1 MPQPAGGRASD
12 QHADWLQARSAVFA
26 VSDDRE
32 EHPPEDWHLVLAEA
46 VHRRCLSAVA
56 DAGHLRAQGV
66 PCLGDF
72 RDSRAAIARVAAA
85 HDEAGPFEPSARC
98 SLRISAHSS
107 TMSTLSPPGSPLEPE
122 DSPERV
128 TFQPPLKGQFST
140 VADTPNA
147 GRCNGDDERDEWRA
161 TQTHQGSTPDW
172 TK

>member
-1 MPQPAGGRASD
+1 MTAKSILRKICTWSWLKLSMAAASALSQALATFARRVFPASVISGIRVR
-12 QHADWLQARSAVFA
+12 RS
-26 VSDDRE
+26 R
-32 EHPPEDWHLVLAEA
+32 
-46 VHRRCLSAVA
+46 
-56 DAGHLRAQGV
+56 G
-66 PCLGDF
+66 
-72 RDSRAAIARVAAA
+72 VAAA

-107 TMSTLSPPGSPLEPE
+107 TMSTLSPGSPLEPE
-122 DSPERV
+122 DSPEGA

-161 TQTHQGSTPDW
+161 TQTHQGSTPDC